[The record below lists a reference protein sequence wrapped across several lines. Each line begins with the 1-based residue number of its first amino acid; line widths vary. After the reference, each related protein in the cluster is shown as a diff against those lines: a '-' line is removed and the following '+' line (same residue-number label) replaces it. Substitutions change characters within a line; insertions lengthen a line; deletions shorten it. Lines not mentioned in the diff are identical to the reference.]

1 MKIVKLDCCS
11 KERAKKKK
19 RSPAGLRRSA
29 QRIKEYNRKKKL
41 KALFPNDVNIEG
53 KDIDALI
60 EQVQQQN
67 SMLLAENLNK
77 VTAKIFKFQQ
87 EFNEWLKRKENE
99 LLELQSIIGEKGRVI
114 QSQVT
119 QLKEAELFS
128 I

>member
-11 KERAKKKK
+11 KEPAKKKK
-19 RSPAGLRRSA
+19 RSPACLRRSA

-41 KALFPNDVNIEG
+41 KALLPNDVNIDG
-53 KDIDALI
+53 KDIDAMI

-77 VTAKIFKFQQ
+77 VTAKIIKFQQ
-87 EFNEWLKRKENE
+87 EFNKWLKRKENE
-99 LLELQSIIGEKGRVI
+99 LLELQSIISEKGRVI

-119 QLKEAELFS
+119 QLKEAELSS